1 MGTTVARCAIENG
14 TGGLNVDACRVN
26 GTGED
31 VTRLI
36 QSKSSSGSGVYQFN
50 SGEAGSQSMVGGYAV
65 THKDGRWPANLVHD
79 GGDEK
84 LCRYFYS
91 AKADK
96 DDRPH
101 GNGVAA
107 HPTVK
112 PLDLMLYLVRLVCA
126 PGGTV
131 LDPFMGSGSTGCAAV
146 AEGMR
151 FVGIEQSRE
160 YADIAVGRLK
170 LALAAVGGSED
181 TPQPHRRMRGA

>member
-1 MGTTVARCAIENG
+1 VYGYRAERK
-14 TGGLNVDACRVN
+14 RP
-26 GTGED
+26 
-31 VTRLI
+31 I

-50 SGEAGSQSMVGGYAV
+50 VCEAGSQSMKGGYAV
-65 THKDGRWPANLVHD
+65 THKDGLWPANLIHD

-84 LCRYFYS
+84 LRRYFYS
-91 AKADK
+91 TKAND

-101 GNGVAA
+101 GKGAIL

-112 PLDLMLYLVRLVCA
+112 PLDLMRYLVRLVCA

-151 FVGIEQSRE
+151 FVGIEQSID
-160 YADIAVGRLK
+160 YADIAVGRLR
-170 LALAAVGGSED
+170 LALAARGGKEN
-181 TPQPHRRMRGA
+181 TPPPPARLRGV